1 MLVVSKGGMF
11 MLIGEKIRELRV
23 QNQLSQESVAYLL
36 GVSRQSVSKWE
47 QGLSKPSTDNLLRL
61 SEIFLVSVE
70 DLIDNDVQLKKEYE
84 SPDFFKEFLF
94 RKKVMIPI
102 IIFLGL
108 FIVIFLC
115 AIVMKGYH
123 YETDIVNFIA
133 GLSGFFMFCAY
144 LVFLITILK
153 YVYTDCKIRHIQP
166 VGYVLFSITVIG
178 FVFYLLI
185 RDNISQ
191 AN

>member
-1 MLVVSKGGMF
+1 

-123 YETDIVNFIA
+123 YETNVVNFIA

-191 AN
+191 VN